1 MGLFSGR
8 SEGINA
14 PGQIKAHFSG
24 RRIEHKNINYNY
36 MKKDYNALSFS
47 EKERICECIFI
58 ENGPYWHVYT
68 DGTKMQNIFISK
80 EDFIMGMWCLAAAR
94 HLCKSVRIIT
104 FELMGN
110 HIHLI
115 LAGAK
120 EDCIKVFDLFA
131 ARLKK
136 AFPKRQHTIDW
147 RKFKMEILPIESL
160 QALRNEII
168 YTNRNAFV
176 ASPEYTPDSY
186 PWGGGCA
193 YFCPWLKYLTTTPLG
208 ELPILTQR
216 ALLHTKKIEPLAD
229 LKAIDSMPFIPS
241 FCDIQLGESIFR
253 DARSYFNSLTRNAEA
268 FSQIATRLKDSIFLT
283 DEELYSVIC
292 TYINKEYSVKTP
304 SQLSAQQ
311 KIDTARHMH
320 FNYNASNQQL
330 RRMLRM
336 ELSILEELFP

>member
-1 MGLFSGR
+1 
-8 SEGINA
+8 
-14 PGQIKAHFSG
+14 
-24 RRIEHKNINYNY
+24 
-36 MKKDYNALSFS
+36 MKKDFSALNFS
-47 EKERICECIFI
+47 EKERICESIFI
-58 ENGPYWHVYT
+58 SHGPYWHIYT
-68 DGTKMQNIFISK
+68 DGTMMQNIFISK
-80 EDFIMGMWCLAAAR
+80 EDFIMGMWCLAAAQ
-94 HLCKSVRIIT
+94 HLCKSVRVIT

-136 AFPKRQHTIDW
+136 AFPKTQHTIDW
-147 RKFKMEILPIESL
+147 SKFKMEILPIESL

-168 YTNRNAFV
+168 YVNRNAFV
-176 ASPEYTPDSY
+176 ANPAYTPDSY

-193 YFCPWLKYLTTTPLG
+193 YFCPWLKHLTTTPLG

-216 ALLHTKKIEPLAD
+216 ALLHTKKIAPLAD
-229 LKAIDSMPFIPS
+229 LKVIDSMPFIPS
-241 FCDIQLGESIFR
+241 FCDIKLGESMFR

-268 FSQIATRLKDSIFLT
+268 FSQIASRLKDTIFLT

-292 TYINKEYSVKTP
+292 SHISKEYSVKIP

-311 KIDTARHMH
+311 KVDTARHMH

-330 RRMLRM
+330 RRMLR
-336 ELSILEELFP
+336 LDLAILEELFP

>member
-1 MGLFSGR
+1 
-8 SEGINA
+8 
-14 PGQIKAHFSG
+14 
-24 RRIEHKNINYNY
+24 
-36 MKKDYNALSFS
+36 MKKDFSVLNFS
-47 EKERICECIFI
+47 EKERICESTFI
-58 ENGPYWHVYT
+58 SNGPYWHIYT
-68 DGTKMQNIFISK
+68 DGTKMQNIFCCD
-80 EDFIMGMWCLAAAR
+80 EDFIVGMWCLAAAR
-94 HLCKSVRIIT
+94 HLCKSVRVIT

-110 HIHLI
+110 HVHLI

-136 AFPKRQHTIDW
+136 AFPKRQRAIDW
-147 RKFKMEILPIESL
+147 SKFKMEILPIENL

-176 ASPEYTPDSY
+176 ANPAYTPYSY
-186 PWGGGCA
+186 PWGGGCI
-193 YFCPWLKYLTTTPLG
+193 YFCPWLNHLTATPLG
-208 ELPILTQR
+208 ELPILIQR
-216 ALLHTKKIEPLAD
+216 ALLHTKRIAPFAD
-229 LKAIDSMPFIPS
+229 LKTIDSMPFIPS
-241 FCDIQLGESIFR
+241 FCDIKLGESLFR

-268 FSQIATRLKDSIFLT
+268 FSQIASRLKDAIFLT
-283 DEELYSVIC
+283 DEEIYSVIC
-292 TYINKEYSVKTP
+292 SHISKEYSVKTP

-336 ELSILEELFP
+336 DMTILEELFP